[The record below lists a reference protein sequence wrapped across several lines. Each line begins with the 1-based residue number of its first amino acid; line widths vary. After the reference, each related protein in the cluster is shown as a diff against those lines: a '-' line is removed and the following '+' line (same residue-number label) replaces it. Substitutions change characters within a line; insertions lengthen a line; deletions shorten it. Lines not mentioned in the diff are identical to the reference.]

1 MLTTNLT
8 DESIRAIQIA
18 QATAREYR
26 HASFSPAHLLMGLLH
41 NDVGLG
47 STLVAWDTDLQFI
60 RDWAEYRIEKYP
72 KSARSVEEP
81 VGDEK
86 VMKTMEVA
94 DVIRLKLG
102 QHEISPFAVLIA
114 ISRPE
119 VAFSKNELK
128 AFPLTESFLLEKAL
142 EDVTSTP
149 PATLSSSHS
158 NGSSSATAPANANAK
173 ALARFCV
180 DKIAMAKAGKL
191 DPIVGREKE
200 TRMMVETLGRRTKPN
215 VIIVGEP
222 GVGKTAL
229 VEGLTHLIISGNVP
243 AHLQNSELFQLDMG
257 ALIAGA
263 SYKGEV
269 EDRLKNIIAEIK
281 QHNKALLFID
291 EIHVLMDPQGGVTGL
306 ANLLKPELARGELTV
321 IGATTLDEYRKYMER
336 DEAFSRRFEIVKV
349 EEPDDVRARRMIDK
363 VVPHFEKHHGLTLD
377 SDAVKEAVLLSRRYV
392 KDRRLPDAALDLIDR
407 TMAARKLMTE
417 TTPKEIEY
425 LNTEF
430 ERLKNEFSD
439 GDPVQHLEELR
450 WFEQQL
456 HDRLSPVLLGQIEEL
471 NDIKNIDQPEIAVD
485 ILARLLEKV
494 AFQGQQH
501 KDLVDKTDIAAVVA
515 YKTGIPLGKIQVNEQ
530 EKLLLLEDHLRK
542 RVVGQDTA
550 IEIISNAIRQNRS
563 GVGETGKPSSF
574 FLLGPTGTGKT
585 ELAKAVSELLF
596 NDEKALIRFDMSEYA
611 EEHTVSLLKG
621 SPPGYVGYEEGG
633 LLVTRIRQQPFA
645 VILFDEVEKAHP
657 KVYDIFLQ
665 ILDEGR
671 LHDTLD
677 REGDF
682 TNAILLFTS
691 NIGSQFIVKEFNEG
705 RTPSQADL
713 IQNMEGYFRPE
724 FLGRLTGLT
733 PFRPITEDTIRRI
746 FNFQLRP
753 LRKSLDK
760 LGITLTIDEAA
771 EIALAKEGYNPQFG
785 ARPIR
790 AVISNRLRQPL
801 SQMIISGEIGKGS
814 TVNLTIGRDGEFV
827 WEKEQVALV
836 S

>member
-1 MLTTNLT
+1 MLTSNLT
-8 DESIRAIQIA
+8 DELIRALQVA

-26 HASFSPAHLLMGLLH
+26 HATFSPSHLLVGLLH
-41 NDVGLG
+41 NDVGIG
-47 STLVAWDTDLQFI
+47 STLVAWGTDIQFI
-60 RDWAEYRIEKYP
+60 RDWAEYKIEKYP
-72 KSARSVEEP
+72 KSARAVDEP
-81 VGDEK
+81 AGDEK

-102 QHEISPFAVLIA
+102 EQEVSPFAVLIA
-114 ISRPE
+114 LTRPE
-119 VAFSKNELK
+119 VAFNKNELK
-128 AFPLTESFLLEKAL
+128 AFPLTESFLLTKTL
-142 EDVTSTP
+142 EDVQSMDSGNDAGLLPTGSAQAATIAP
-149 PATLSSSHS
+149 PS
-158 NGSSSATAPANANAK
+158 NPQAK
-173 ALARFCV
+173 AIAKFCI

-229 VEGLTHLIISGNVP
+229 VEGLTHLIINGNVP
-243 AHLQNSELFQLDMG
+243 GHLLNSHLFQLDMG
-257 ALIAGA
+257 SLIAGA

-281 QHNKALLFID
+281 QYERALLFID
-291 EIHVLMDPQGGVTGL
+291 EIHVLMDPQAGVPGL

-349 EEPDDVRARRMIDK
+349 DEPDDVRARRMIEK
-363 VVPHFEKHHGLTLD
+363 VVPQFEKHHGLNLD
-377 SDAVKEAVLLSRRYV
+377 KDAVKEAVTLSRRYI

-417 TTPKEIEY
+417 TTPGEIEY
-425 LNTEF
+425 LNKEF
-430 ERLKNEFSD
+430 ERLKGEYTEAEPALF
-439 GDPVQHLEELR
+439 LEELR

-471 NDIKNIDQPEIAVD
+471 NDIKSIEEPQTAIDT
-485 ILARLLEKV
+485 LTLLLEKV
-494 AFQGQQH
+494 ALQGQQH
-501 KDLVDKTDIAAVVA
+501 KELVDKTDIAAVVA

-530 EKLLLLEDHLRK
+530 EKLMQLEDHLRK

-550 IEIISNAIRQNRS
+550 IEIISNAIRQSRS
-563 GVGETGKPSSF
+563 GVGETGKPASF

-645 VILFDEVEKAHP
+645 VLLFDEVEKAHP

-705 RTPSQADL
+705 RVPSQTDL

-733 PFRPITEDTIRRI
+733 PFRPITEDTIRKI

-760 LGITLTIDEAA
+760 LGITLNITEEA
-771 EIALAKEGYNPQFG
+771 EKTLALEGYNPQFG
-785 ARPIR
+785 ARPVR

-814 TVNLTIGRDGEFV
+814 EVKLSLDQDNAHV
-827 WEKEQVALV
+827 WEH
-836 S
+836 

>member
-1 MLTTNLT
+1 MLTTNLS
-8 DESIRAIQIA
+8 DELIRALQVA

-26 HASFSPAHLLMGLLH
+26 HATFSPAHLLTGLLH

-47 STLVAWDTDLQFI
+47 SLLASWDADIQFI
-60 RDWAEYRIEKYP
+60 RDWAGYRIEKYP
-72 KSARSVEEP
+72 KSARMVEEP
-81 VGDEK
+81 GGDER

-102 QHEISPFAVLIA
+102 EQEISPFAVLIA
-114 ISRPE
+114 ISRPD
-119 VAFSKNELK
+119 VAYNTNELK
-128 AFPLTESFLLEKAL
+128 AFPFNEYFLLNKAL
-142 EDVTSTP
+142 EEGQGNEPAETGNSISAVNP
-149 PATLSSSHS
+149 PAQNVS
-158 NGSSSATAPANANAK
+158 NTK
-173 ALARFCV
+173 AIARFCI
-180 DKIAMAKAGKL
+180 DKIALAKAGKL
-191 DPIVGREKE
+191 DPIIGREKE

-229 VEGLTHLIISGNVP
+229 VEGLTHLIVNGNIP
-243 AHLQNSELFQLDMG
+243 AHLQNASLFQLDMG

-281 QHNKALLFID
+281 QYSKALLFID
-291 EIHVLMDPQGGVTGL
+291 EIHVLMDPQGGVNGL

-349 EEPDDVRARRMIDK
+349 EEPDDVRAQRMIEK
-363 VVPHFEKHHGLTLD
+363 VVPHFEKHHGLKLEPG
-377 SDAVKEAVLLSRRYV
+377 AIKEAVLLSRRYI

-417 TTPKEIEY
+417 TTEAEIV
-425 LNTEF
+425 L
-430 ERLKNEFSD
+430 LKNEFDMIKASATSN
-439 GDPVQHLEELR
+439 DPVAQLEDLK
-450 WFEQQL
+450 WFERQL

-471 NDIKNIDQPEIAVD
+471 NDIKNIEQPE
-485 ILARLLEKV
+485 LAMGMLSGLLEKV
-494 AFQGQQH
+494 TVQSKQH
-501 KDLVDKTDIAAVVA
+501 KELVDRTDIAAVVA
-515 YKTGIPLGKIQVNEQ
+515 YKTGIPLGKIQANEQ
-530 EKLLLLEDHLRK
+530 DKLMQLENHLRK

-563 GVGETGKPSSF
+563 GVGETGKPASF

-645 VILFDEVEKAHP
+645 VVLFDEVEKAHP

-691 NIGSQFIVKEFNEG
+691 NIGSQFIVKEFQDG
-705 RTPSQADL
+705 RTPSQSDL
-713 IQNMEGYFRPE
+713 IANMEGYFRPE

-733 PFRPITEDTIRRI
+733 PFRPISEEIILKI

-760 LGITLTIDEAA
+760 LGITLFITGEA
-771 EIALAKEGYNPQFG
+771 ETALAMEGYNPQFG

-801 SQMIISGEIGKGS
+801 SQMIISEQLGKGS
-814 TVNLTIGRDGEFV
+814 LARLGLNADGEFA
-827 WEKEQVALV
+827 WDIQ
-836 S
+836 

>member
-1 MLTTNLT
+1 MLTTNLS
-8 DESIRAIQIA
+8 DELIRALQIA
-18 QATAREYR
+18 QASAREYR
-26 HASFSPAHLLMGLLH
+26 HATFSPAHLLIGLLH

-47 STLVAWDTDLQFI
+47 STLVAWNTDIQFI

-81 VGDEK
+81 RGDEK
-86 VMKTMEVA
+86 VMKAMEVA

-102 QHEISPFAVLIA
+102 QQEISPFAVLTA
-114 ISRPE
+114 ISRPD
-119 VAFSKNELK
+119 VAYNKNELK
-128 AFPLTESFLLEKAL
+128 AFPLNESFLLTKAL
-142 EDVTSTP
+142 EDAESEEVSEINGNSSNAVTSTL
-149 PATLSSSHS
+149 PASP
-158 NGSSSATAPANANAK
+158 NATAGAK
-173 ALARFCV
+173 AISRFCI

-269 EDRLKNIIAEIK
+269 EDRLKNIISEIK
-281 QHNKALLFID
+281 QHNRALLFID
-291 EIHVLMDPQGGVTGL
+291 EIHVLMDPAGGVTGL

-336 DEAFSRRFEIVKV
+336 DEAFSRRFEVVKV
-349 EEPDDVRARRMIDK
+349 EEPDDVRARRMIEK
-363 VVPHFEKHHGLTLD
+363 VVPHFEKHHNLKLD
-377 SDAVKEAVLLSRRYV
+377 NGAVQEAVLLSRRYI

-417 TTPKEIEY
+417 TTPTEITF
-425 LNTEF
+425 LLAEF
-430 ERLKNEFSD
+430 ERIKTEFAA
-439 GDPVQHLEELR
+439 GDQELYLEELR

-456 HDRLSPVLLGQIEEL
+456 HDRLSPVLLGRIEEL
-471 NDIKNIDQPEIAVD
+471 NDIKNIEQPE
-485 ILARLLEKV
+485 LAADMLTQLLEKV

-501 KDLVDKTDIAAVVA
+501 KELVDKTDIAAVVA

-530 EKLLLLEDHLRK
+530 EKLLQLENHLRK

-563 GVGETGKPSSF
+563 GVGETGKPASF

-596 NDEKALIRFDMSEYA
+596 NDEKALIRFDMSEFA

-645 VILFDEVEKAHP
+645 VVLFDEVEKAHP

-691 NIGSQFIVKEFNEG
+691 NIGSQFIVKEFDEG
-705 RTPSQADL
+705 RIPSQSDL
-713 IQNMEGYFRPE
+713 IRNMEGYFRPE

-733 PFRPITEDTIRRI
+733 PFRPITEETILKI

-760 LGITLTIDEAA
+760 LGITLSIDDEAA
-771 EIALAKEGYNPQFG
+771 KALSLEGYNPQFG

-801 SQMIISGEIGKGS
+801 SQMIISGEISKGS
-814 TVNLTIGRDGEFV
+814 EVSLSVDEAGELV
-827 WEKEQVALV
+827 WIK
-836 S
+836 

>member
-1 MLTTNLT
+1 MLTSNLT
-8 DESIRAIQIA
+8 DELIRALQVA
-18 QATAREYR
+18 QSTAREYR
-26 HASFSPAHLLMGLLH
+26 HATFSPSHLLIGLLH
-41 NDVGLG
+41 NDVGIG
-47 STLVAWDTDLQFI
+47 SSLVAWGTDIQFI
-60 RDWAEYRIEKYP
+60 RDWAEYKIEKYP

-81 VGDEK
+81 TGDEK

-102 QHEISPFAVLIA
+102 EQEISPFAVLIA
-114 ISRPE
+114 LTRPE
-119 VAFSKNELK
+119 VAFTKNELK
-128 AFPLTESFLLEKAL
+128 AFPVDENFLLIR
-142 EDVTSTP
+142 
-149 PATLSSSHS
+149 TLQGVQSMDP
-158 NGSSSATAPANANAK
+158 APAPSPNGAAQAATIAPPVNAQAK
-173 ALARFCV
+173 AIARFCV
-180 DKIAMAKAGKL
+180 DKIALAEAGKL

-229 VEGLTHLIISGNVP
+229 VEGLTHLIINGNVP
-243 AHLQNSELFQLDMG
+243 AHLQNAQLFQLDMG

-281 QHNKALLFID
+281 QYERALLFID
-291 EIHVLMDPQGGVTGL
+291 EIHVLMDPQGGVPGL

-336 DEAFSRRFEIVKV
+336 DEAFSRRFEIVKA
-349 EEPDDVRARRMIDK
+349 EEPDDVRARRMIEK
-363 VVPHFEKHHGLTLD
+363 VVPQFEKHHGLKLD
-377 SDAVKEAVLLSRRYV
+377 HDAVKEAITLSRRYV

-407 TMAARKLMTE
+407 TMAARKLMAE
-417 TTPKEIEY
+417 TTTGEIAF
-425 LNTEF
+425 LQNEF
-430 ERLKNEFSD
+430 ERLKETYGSE
-439 GDPVQHLEELR
+439 DPALFLEELR

-456 HDRLSPVLLGQIEEL
+456 HDRISPVLLGQIEEL
-471 NDIKNIDQPEIAVD
+471 NEIKTIEDPAVASDLIAQ
-485 ILARLLEKV
+485 LLEKV
-494 AFQGQQH
+494 TFQSQQH
-501 KDLVDKTDIAAVVA
+501 KELVDKTDIAAVVA

-530 EKLLLLEDHLRK
+530 EKLMQLEDHLRK

-563 GVGETGKPSSF
+563 GVGETGKPASF

-585 ELAKAVSELLF
+585 ELAKAVAELLF
-596 NDEKALIRFDMSEYA
+596 NDEKSLIRFDMSEYA

-645 VILFDEVEKAHP
+645 VLLFDEVEKAHP

-691 NIGSQFIVKEFNEG
+691 NIGSQFIVNEFNAG
-705 RTPSQADL
+705 KTPTQTDL
-713 IQNMEGYFRPE
+713 IKNMEGYFRPE

-733 PFRPITEDTIRRI
+733 PFRPITESTIKKI

-753 LRKSLDK
+753 LRKSLDR
-760 LGITLTIDEAA
+760 LGITLSISEDA
-771 EIALAKEGYNPQFG
+771 EQVLAMEGYNPQFG
-785 ARPIR
+785 ARPVR

-801 SQMIISGEIGKGS
+801 SQMIISGEIAKGS
-814 TVNLTIGRDGEFV
+814 EVSLDVNEEKEFV
-827 WEKEQVALV
+827 WTH
-836 S
+836 